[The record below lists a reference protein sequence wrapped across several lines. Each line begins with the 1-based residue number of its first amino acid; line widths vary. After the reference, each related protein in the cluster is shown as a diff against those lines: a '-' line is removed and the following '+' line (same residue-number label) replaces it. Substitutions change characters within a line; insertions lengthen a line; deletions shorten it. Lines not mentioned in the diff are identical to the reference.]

1 MLGVWVFNTQM
12 YGCLERCM
20 GFYAGCMDLLKE
32 VWIFPWCMGVL
43 RGTDVEMRGTGA
55 SSFCVTHQPP
65 QFGVQKEITRCN
77 HFFFLKCTMFSDSW
91 SSMCKLNCKSLEMSP
106 N

>member
-1 MLGVWVFNTQM
+1 MFEKVYGFLSGM
-12 YGCLERCM
+12 YGFIKGCLGFFMVHGCFERY
-20 GFYAGCMDLLKE
+20 GFS
-32 VWIFPWCMGVL
+32 
-43 RGTDVEMRGTGA
+43 MRGTGA

-91 SSMCKLNCKSLEMSP
+91 SSMYKVNCKSLETCP